1 MMRYLLGKSPD
12 PSLVGLSQ
20 AIGVTLYSAL
30 IGGFFYFMEQVS
42 AGPGFLGIVL
52 MLLLLVFSAAVTGS
66 MVFGYPAYLALN
78 KKIKE
83 ALKVL
88 SYTLLYSLGI
98 ILIITIA
105 VIAISQ

>member
-1 MMRYLLGKSPD
+1 MKYLLGKSQD
-12 PSLVGLSQ
+12 PSLVGLLQ
-20 AIGVTLYSAL
+20 AIGVTLYSVL

-42 AGPGFLGIVL
+42 ADPGFLGIVL